1 VGAGPG
7 AGFNLNIPWPSDG
20 RTDGDYLARLP
31 ACAQHHGGPQLAARN
46 WKGQEQRSDG
56 ALLRPSSL
64 TRCIPP
70 ISPANMQEAFERV
83 VEPVLRTYDPQ
94 ILIVA
99 AGFDA
104 VEGDKMGRCHLSPAV
119 FGHLT
124 RRLMAFASGALLLAC
139 LQHRPR
145 SASERDTQP
154 TRRRHHCRCSPRPA
168 SPLPPGK
175 LLLMLEGGYNVHQT
189 AECAEQCARALLGEP
204 APALDEGSLACS
216 ADTDAVLQ
224 RVIAAQARHWPAILD
239 VPRCVWAASA
249 AA

>member
-1 VGAGPG
+1 MARITRLPFPPPHAGTGLIDEVGAGPG

-31 ACAQHHGGPQLAARN
+31 ACAQHHGGSQLAASTG
-46 WKGQEQRSDG
+46 KGRSS
-56 ALLRPSSL
+56 AATARSAAASSL

-70 ISPANMQEAFERV
+70 MSPTNMQEAFERV
-83 VEPVLRTYDPQ
+83 VEPVLRAYDPH
-94 ILIVA
+94 IIIVA

-145 SASERDTQP
+145 SATKRDT
-154 TRRRHHCRCSPRPA
+154 
-168 SPLPPGK
+168 
-175 LLLMLEGGYNVHQT
+175 
-189 AECAEQCARALLGEP
+189 
-204 APALDEGSLACS
+204 
-216 ADTDAVLQ
+216 
-224 RVIAAQARHWPAILD
+224 
-239 VPRCVWAASA
+239 
-249 AA
+249 